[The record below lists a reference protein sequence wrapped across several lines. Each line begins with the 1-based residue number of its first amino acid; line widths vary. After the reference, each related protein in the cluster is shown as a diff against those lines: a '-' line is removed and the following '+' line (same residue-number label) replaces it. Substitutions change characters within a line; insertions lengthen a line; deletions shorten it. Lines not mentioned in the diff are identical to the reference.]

1 MQLLQRRIV
10 NSRPGVRPSPA
21 QVMHARLAALQER
34 KKQLVGLPLW
44 ALLSLDGPSYK
55 QSSSSSLQQA
65 LAAQTK
71 SSEADGAKDDVTITG
86 VSTTSH
92 TPCGTVSKFSAP
104 AGKLQKRAAHVPK
117 IEKVTSAFYSDH
129 VSFANFD
136 FRRRA
141 CHFRVRSFP
150 TNSARRL
157 RQACDK
163 STSTK

>member
-1 MQLLQRRIV
+1 
-10 NSRPGVRPSPA
+10 
-21 QVMHARLAALQER
+21 MHARLAALQER

-117 IEKVTSAFYSDH
+117 IEKVTPLSIPIMYRLQILISVAELVTSASDH
-129 VSFANFD
+129 SRRIRLED
-136 FRRRA
+136 CDRRA
-141 CHFRVRSFP
+141 
-150 TNSARRL
+150 
-157 RQACDK
+157 
-163 STSTK
+163 TSLPQQND